1 MNENGYTNFAE
12 EVFNIIDQAKI
23 DEQKEVRFK
32 VSIVSDIV
40 KVLSEIIRHSKDDM
54 SLNDYEDT
62 DFKVS
67 EIVYNYED
75 NKIYV
80 DFEDEA

>member
-1 MNENGYTNFAE
+1 MNKNGYTSFSE
-12 EVFNIIDQAKI
+12 EVFCKIDQAKI

-80 DFEDEA
+80 EFEDE